1 MTGATLSEK
10 SRRNAA
16 TSRMQ
21 DSPERTPAL
30 NVFDPKGPTWSL
42 GLFGANAS
50 SSMGLKTAIVY
61 LFEPLNK

>member
-1 MTGATLSEK
+1 MH
-10 SRRNAA
+10 
-16 TSRMQ
+16 

-42 GLFGANAS
+42 GLLGANAS
-50 SSMGLKTAIVY
+50 SSIGLNTAIVC

>member
-1 MTGATLSEK
+1 
-10 SRRNAA
+10 
-16 TSRMQ
+16 MQ